1 MNPFK
6 IFTLILLLGTGFAPG
21 LAAAP
26 GLNGEFGIPLWKTS
40 DLWSDSAREAAQRL
54 NLPGSKNVDSSHYRG
69 TLDSKSK
76 ILGVRAYSID
86 LYSDRDKIT
95 EVSIG
100 FINKADLFN
109 EVMEANKKMPG
120 FTDAQGLLETEKI
133 YGQQA
138 TGDFA
143 AVVKSLEPR
152 IGRANEKN
160 GEQLKVWNWSGHRM
174 TLEVNG
180 TGLILKMVPALPSA
194 ENNPVMAQRQVAEA
208 TLKASGSVRRRSNGD
223 TVITG
228 IPPISQGP
236 RGFCVPATWEKCLR
250 YFGVN
255 LDVYELANK
264 GGTDVGGTPLIPFA
278 AKMGSLLEPRGYRVE
293 LISKTPPTVQS
304 VRNYIDRGIPV
315 IWGMDAR
322 DLPAW
327 VLRSMK
333 RTSKLEVNP
342 SEDALKGDGK
352 IVAPHCLMIIGYNAG
367 YNELAISDSTELGSG
382 IPEIWITQNDA
393 GRADLGEEKIIVSPK
408 IGGAATP
415 SGPAGAGGAAGK
427 KWY

>member
-6 IFTLILLLGTGFAPG
+6 IFALILLLGSGFEPG
-21 LAAAP
+21 LVAAS

-69 TLDSKSK
+69 TLGPQSK

-86 LYSDRDKIT
+86 LYSNRDKIT

-109 EVMEANKKMPG
+109 EVMEANRKKPG
-120 FTDAQGLLETEKI
+120 FSEAQGLLETEKI

-138 TGDFA
+138 AGDFA

-160 GEQLKVWNWSGHRM
+160 EEQLKVWNWSGHRM
-174 TLEVNG
+174 TLELNG

-250 YFGVN
+250 YYGVN

-278 AKMGSLLEPRGYRVE
+278 AKMGSLLEPRGYHVE
-293 LISKTPPTVQS
+293 LISKAPPTIQS
-304 VRNYIDRGIPV
+304 VRTYIDRGIPV

-333 RTSKLEVNP
+333 RGSKLEVNP
-342 SEDALKGDGK
+342 TEDAAKGDGK

-393 GRADLGEEKIIVSPK
+393 GRSDLGEEKIVVSPK
-408 IGGAATP
+408 IGGVATP
-415 SGPAGAGGAAGK
+415 SGTSGTGGAAGK